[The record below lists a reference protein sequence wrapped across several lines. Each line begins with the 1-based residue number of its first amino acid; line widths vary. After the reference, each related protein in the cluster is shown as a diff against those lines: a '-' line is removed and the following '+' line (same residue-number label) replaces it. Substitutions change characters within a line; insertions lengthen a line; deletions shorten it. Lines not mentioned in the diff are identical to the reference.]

1 MGRYPTHGLWVAF
14 LVLLSII
21 SAQLSVHGL
30 WEYNRRFKSSEH
42 QFEGVAAYNAGN
54 YIDPMNFLARISG
67 PVRVGL
73 IFCTVAVILSI
84 IGALRSTEPNAGVSS
99 IIIATVISGVVWGV
113 IAWAVATAVMDV
125 EEEIEERDGATLE

>member
-1 MGRYPTHGLWVAF
+1 MN
-14 LVLLSII
+14 II
-21 SAQLSVHGL
+21 SRL
-30 WEYNRRFKSSEH
+30 
-42 QFEGVAAYNAGN
+42 
-54 YIDPMNFLARISG
+54 SG

-73 IFCTVAVILSI
+73 IFSTIAVVLSI
-84 IGALRSTEPNAGVSS
+84 IGAFRSTEPNAGISS

>member
-1 MGRYPTHGLWVAF
+1 MN
-14 LVLLSII
+14 LLKR
-21 SAQLSVHGL
+21 L
-30 WEYNRRFKSSEH
+30 
-42 QFEGVAAYNAGN
+42 
-54 YIDPMNFLARISG
+54 SG

-73 IFCTVAVILSI
+73 IFCAVAVILSV
-84 IGALRSTEPNAGVSS
+84 IGALRSTEPTAGINS